1 MLVMLVKTCFQ
12 RDSELVKKSF
22 VEKNVEVTKLN
33 QKIRLVKEILPKF
46 TRINFISE
54 VCRIVLLLR
63 R

>member
-33 QKIRLVKEILPKF
+33 QKIRLGKEILPKY
-46 TRINFISE
+46 S
-54 VCRIVLLLR
+54 L
-63 R
+63 

>member
-33 QKIRLVKEILPKF
+33 QKIRLGKEILPKYSLQNC
-46 TRINFISE
+46 TVIEEIR
-54 VCRIVLLLR
+54 
-63 R
+63 